1 MEGLLLYK
9 ASFLHL
15 QERPFCRRKDSK
27 IVKILTDKH
36 KNFLCGVF
44 EAAAEEFYTVLPSL
58 LAFYR
63 KQKFSLENIPIY
75 ILLSKEGYAK
85 IKKYKKKAN
94 MQNAPLWTAMDGR

>member
-1 MEGLLLYK
+1 MEGLLLYRT
-9 ASFLHL
+9 SFLRL
-15 QERPFCRRKDSK
+15 KKVPFCRRKDSK

-63 KQKFSLENIPIY
+63 K
-75 ILLSKEGYAK
+75 
-85 IKKYKKKAN
+85 
-94 MQNAPLWTAMDGR
+94 